1 MNKLIHN
8 TDLMSKDNNNINLKT
23 KDLRINITNNP
34 KVPKVILQ
42 KLGNNL
48 ISNSI
53 LRKKYL
59 NNLINKNQ
67 ILTNDL

>member
-1 MNKLIHN
+1 
-8 TDLMSKDNNNINLKT
+8 MSKDNNNINLKT

-34 KVPKVILQ
+34 KVPKAILQ
-42 KLGNNL
+42 KLGNRL
-48 ISNSI
+48 ISNSM

-59 NNLINKNQ
+59 INNLINNNLINNNQ